1 MKGSKGQ
8 DAKGKGGRR
17 TLAPAVPVVI
27 LEEENGLPLEPLTPA
42 FLLKSLGD
50 LRVPMVA
57 LAAEV
62 TTADGRIARGRVF
75 LPASAHNHDG
85 PMRAEEWMN
94 EPTDFFP
101 FLADDTEA
109 PVLLNRHEVEVLTV
123 PAHADAGS
131 VVEDGDE
138 AQAPH
143 VVVDCRGRLLSGT
156 IVIDMPEEHRRVLDV
171 LNRPGRF
178 LTLRDGARHHLV
190 QKDRITRVQETRK
203 E

>member
-1 MKGSKGQ
+1 MKEEPEPG
-8 DAKGKGGRR
+8 
-17 TLAPAVPVVI
+17 LA
-27 LEEENGLPLEPLTPA
+27 LEPLTPA
-42 FLLKSLGD
+42 FLLKTVGD
-50 LRVPMVA
+50 LRVPMIA
-57 LAAEV
+57 LPAEV
-62 TTADGRIARGRVF
+62 LTADGQLARGRIF

-101 FLADDTEA
+101 FLPDDAEK

-123 PAHADAGS
+123 PAHADAS
-131 VVEDGDE
+131 DVVVGADGAPE
-138 AQAPH
+138 PH
-143 VVVDCRGRLLSGT
+143 VILDCRGRLFSGT